1 MGIEFHC
8 ARCSKLI
15 RAPDAHGGKRGKCPY
30 CKGSVYVPTPLAEGE
45 EIDLAPVDEQ
55 DERRRAELE
64 AETRRL
70 QGELA
75 REDQEPSESRGS
87 ARRGGARSDRAAQ
100 GDPAPDIAPLVVRF
114 VRAMQG
120 SLLEEAEQIVAEL
133 KPHAHRARQHIQALM
148 VDEIPPPGLEH
159 IPPGLFKG
167 FLRTLL
173 ERL

>member
-8 ARCSKLI
+8 TRCNKLI
-15 RAPDAHGGKRGKCPY
+15 RAPDSHGGKRGKCPY
-30 CKGSVYVPTPLAEGE
+30 CKGSVYVPTPPQEGE
-45 EIDLAPVDEQ
+45 EIDLAPVDEK
-55 DERRRAELE
+55 DERTRAELE

-75 REDQEPSESRGS
+75 REDQDPSESRGS
-87 ARRGGARSDRAAQ
+87 ARGGGEWSGRGVQ
-100 GDPAPDIAPLVVRF
+100 GEPGVDVGPLVIRF

-120 SLLEEAEQIVAEL
+120 SLLDEAEEIVAEL
-133 KPHAHRARQHIQALM
+133 KPHVHRAREHIQALM
-148 VDEIPPPGLEH
+148 VDEMPAPGLEN
-159 IPPGLFKG
+159 IPPGLYKG